1 MMENKNQIQYVVNK
15 RDMLLLIMDY
25 LRQEGYDQSYIS
37 LEQESGVNLYNY
49 DEKID
54 NLRRVILDGDWEEVE
69 KFINENKQKN
79 VLLPYNNL
87 IFEIKKEKLLEEVE
101 LQNNEDVLDELA
113 QELKELQ
120 GLGLNSEFNELIN
133 YLKLSNDEDQKVNI
147 ISRRLNTFL

>member
-1 MMENKNQIQYVVNK
+1 MMMENKNQIQYVVNK

-133 YLKLSNDEDQKVNI
+133 YLS
-147 ISRRLNTFL
+147 

>member
-1 MMENKNQIQYVVNK
+1 MMMENKNQIQYVVNK

-69 KFINENKQKN
+69 KFINENK
-79 VLLPYNNL
+79 
-87 IFEIKKEKLLEEVE
+87 
-101 LQNNEDVLDELA
+101 
-113 QELKELQ
+113 
-120 GLGLNSEFNELIN
+120 
-133 YLKLSNDEDQKVNI
+133 
-147 ISRRLNTFL
+147 